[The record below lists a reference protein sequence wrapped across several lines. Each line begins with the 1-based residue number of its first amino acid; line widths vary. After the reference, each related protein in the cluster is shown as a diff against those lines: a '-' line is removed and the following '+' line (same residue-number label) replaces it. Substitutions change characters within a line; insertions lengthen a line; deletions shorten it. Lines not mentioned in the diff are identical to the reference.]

1 MGVFGKRGSTIHGLI
16 FPMQNIQYIL
26 DLITVNHDQVAK
38 SSCFEKVFKEAKKI
52 ERVGVADAR

>member
-1 MGVFGKRGSTIHGLI
+1 
-16 FPMQNIQYIL
+16 MQNIQYIL